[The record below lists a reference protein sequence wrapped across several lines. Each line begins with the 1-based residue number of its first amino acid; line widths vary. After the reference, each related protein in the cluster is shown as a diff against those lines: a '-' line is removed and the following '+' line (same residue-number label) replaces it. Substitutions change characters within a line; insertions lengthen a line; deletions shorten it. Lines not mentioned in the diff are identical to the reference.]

1 MLKFNYK
8 LVEGIY
14 DDAEGFRPFH
24 VIIIRHRLLVDQPRA
39 DGRGY
44 EITAEE
50 VVETFTRRSEEMARE
65 DAARRVGELVL
76 EAA

>member
-14 DDAEGFRPFH
+14 DDVDGFRPFH
-24 VIIIRHRLLVDQPRA
+24 VVVIRHRLLVDQPRA
-39 DGRGY
+39 DGGY
-44 EITAEE
+44 EITDEA
-50 VVETFTRRSEEMARE
+50 VVETFTRQSEAMARE
-65 DAARRVGELVL
+65 DAARRIGELTL

>member
-1 MLKFNYK
+1 MIKFNYK

-14 DDAEGFRPFH
+14 NDVDGFRPFH
-24 VIIIRHRLLVDQPRA
+24 VVIISHRLLVDQPRA
-39 DGRGY
+39 DGRGF
-44 EITAEE
+44 EITDET

-65 DAARRVGELVL
+65 DATRRIGELTL

>member
-1 MLKFNYK
+1 MLKFTYK
-8 LVEGIY
+8 LVEGTY
-14 DDAEGFRPFH
+14 DDVDGFRPFH
-24 VIIIRHRLLVDQPRA
+24 AIIIRHRLLIDQPRA

-44 EITAEE
+44 EITDEA
-50 VVETFTRRSEEMARE
+50 VVETFTRRSEELARE